1 MAEWK
6 LRVGIVLA
14 MAVSF
19 ALGSALTS
27 QTHANLPTQPNG
39 EFDVYLSQIGNR
51 SRDEAVERLRT
62 DLSRWLTTGGGK
74 DCVPVSISYESWL
87 NETDG
92 PESVSK
98 YQARAMVVYRKK

>member
-27 QTHANLPTQPNG
+27 QTHANLPPQPNG